1 MKISDIKLEMQ
12 TLDHTMYDGF
22 IDKYQS
28 DERAGVQKM
37 IEQVMKKKQGYM
49 DEIDRVNRML
59 ILEDELGS
67 QHLVAGIDEAGRG
80 PLAGPVVAAACI
92 LNREDPILYVN
103 DSKKLSH
110 DKREMLYDE
119 IVNRSIAYGVG
130 IVHQDDIDSLNILQ
144 ATYKAMRLALEAI
157 EVEPTHLLN
166 DAVIIPD
173 VSLPQSRIIH
183 GDALS
188 LSIAAAS
195 ILAKVTRD
203 RLMVAYDGLYP
214 EYGFAKHK
222 GYGSKEHIEAI
233 KAYGPCELHRR
244 TFIKNFYS

>member
-12 TLDHTMYDGF
+12 QLDHTMYDAF
-22 IDKYQS
+22 IDKYRE
-28 DERAGVQKM
+28 DERAGVIKM
-37 IEQVMKKKQGYM
+37 TDQVAKKKQAYC
-49 DEIDRVNRML
+49 DELERIERML
-59 ILEDELGS
+59 LLENEIGAE
-67 QHLVAGIDEAGRG
+67 HLIAGIDEAGRG

-103 DSKKLSH
+103 DSKKLSAE
-110 DKREMLYDE
+110 KRERLYDE
-119 IVNRSIAYGVG
+119 IVNRSVAYGVG
-130 IVHQDDIDSLNILQ
+130 IVHQHEIDAMNILQ
-144 ATYKAMRLALEAI
+144 ATYKAMRLAIDAM
-157 EVEPTHLLN
+157 EVKPTHLLN
-166 DAVIIPD
+166 DAVIIPQ
-173 VSLPQSRIIH
+173 VELPQSRIIH

-203 RLMVAYDGLYP
+203 RLMIAYDGLYP

-233 KAYGPCELHRR
+233 KVHGPCVLHRS
-244 TFIKNFYS
+244 TFIKNFI